1 MSATPSWSV
10 MLIILFS
17 IVGLLVVATVLVVR
31 RRKQLRGFEVIM
43 KPEDMKLPEAK
54 KE

>member
-1 MSATPSWSV
+1 MSATPSWLE
-10 MLIILFS
+10 MLIILFF
-17 IVGLLVVATVLVVR
+17 IVGLLVGTILAVR